1 MKSVYRTYEL
11 AKKWDCSQRTIRRMI
26 DRGELTGVKIGG
38 TWRVKSDKIDEI
50 LENRR
55 TKSDTNRT

>member
-26 DRGELTGVKIGG
+26 DRGELTGFKIGG
-38 TWRVKSDKIDEI
+38 TWRVKNDKLDEI
-50 LENRR
+50 LENRH
-55 TKSDTNRT
+55 TKSDKSDT